1 MRFASATLLF
11 NGGVGYA
18 LNEKW
23 RLSAD
28 FLNALG
34 HRNDDIIY
42 AYVSRITLTAQAS
55 FTNVFHPAEPFH
67 VEGIASVLQSGLVMS
82 SGTHIAIRP
91 TPFED
96 PEKSEEEIEAVRRHL
111 DDLTQGPAFKGSH
124 RSQQFLRFVVER
136 VLDGAVDQL
145 KERTIGIE
153 LFHRLPTYDT
163 GEDAIVRVTA
173 SDVRRRL
180 LQHYGRYGD
189 ASQFRIR
196 LQPGSYVP
204 EIEHLS
210 PAVPASSEI
219 SPPLPMA
226 GSAELELKTGPA
238 LVPRQPRW
246 RVMVLWFVV
255 AAVLM
260 VAVAGFVIWK
270 PVVAAS
276 SLLPWR
282 AVFRAGHAT
291 QMITSDPNIEQ
302 LQELTGTDISVSD
315 YANQHYVP
323 DLDALSPTQRTFYLF
338 YQHAD
343 NAASVDT
350 PLAVS
355 FGRLAPASA
364 RILVRSARDLRITD
378 LETDDNLILIGSPRS
393 NPWVQIFQSQLDFQF
408 VFSRELSQEIIRDV
422 RPRPGEQITYIPTAR
437 GFATGESFAILAL
450 VHNPN
455 QSGQVL
461 LLAGA
466 NGEGTE
472 AAGHIVS
479 DREHLMTALEF
490 CGISPR
496 ARDQDFE
503 LLLRL
508 HTMAGSPST
517 VEMAACHLLPGS
529 GH

>member
-1 MRFASATLLF
+1 
-11 NGGVGYA
+11 
-18 LNEKW
+18 
-23 RLSAD
+23 
-28 FLNALG
+28 
-34 HRNDDIIY
+34 
-42 AYVSRITLTAQAS
+42 
-55 FTNVFHPAEPFH
+55 
-67 VEGIASVLQSGLVMS
+67 MS
-82 SGTHIAIRP
+82 SGTHIAVPP
-91 TPFED
+91 TPFAD
-96 PEKSEEEIEAVRRHL
+96 LEKSKAEIEAVRRHL
-111 DDLTQGPAFKGSH
+111 NDVTESPAFKGSH

-153 LFHRLPTYDT
+153 LFHRIPAYDT

-189 ASQFRIR
+189 TSQFRIR

-210 PAVPASSEI
+210 IAAQACGN

-226 GSAELELKTGPA
+226 VSAEQELRMGPA
-238 LVPRQPRW
+238 PVPRQTRW
-246 RVMVLWFVV
+246 RVPVFWYVI
-255 AAVLM
+255 AAVLI
-260 VAVAGFVIWK
+260 VAVAVVVGCK
-270 PVVAAS
+270 PVEATAS
-276 SLLPWR
+276 FLPWS

-291 QMITSDPNIEQ
+291 QLITSDPNIEQ

-315 YANQHYVP
+315 YANQHYVADP
-323 DLDALSPTQRTFYLF
+323 DALSPTQRTFYLF
-338 YQHAD
+338 YGHAD

-350 PLAVS
+350 PLAVGI
-355 FGRLAPASA
+355 GRLAPATA
-364 RILVRSARDLRITD
+364 RIRVRSARSLRITD
-378 LETDDNLILIGSPRS
+378 LETDDDLILIGSPRS
-393 NPWVQIFQSQLDFQF
+393 NPWFQIFQNQLDFQF
-408 VFSRELSQEIIRDV
+408 VFNSEMNQEIIRDV
-422 RPRPGEQITYIPTAR
+422 HPRSGEQITYVPTAR

-455 QSGQVL
+455 QSGRVL

-479 DREHLMTALEF
+479 DREHLLAALKF
-490 CGISPR
+490 CGISPHTR
-496 ARDQDFE
+496 AQDFE

-508 HTMAGSPST
+508 RTMAGSPST
-517 VEMAACHLLPGS
+517 VEMAACHLLPGP

>member
-1 MRFASATLLF
+1 MGSQEP
-11 NGGVGYA
+11 V
-18 LNEKW
+18 
-23 RLSAD
+23 D
-28 FLNALG
+28 F
-34 HRNDDIIY
+34 R
-42 AYVSRITLTAQAS
+42 VSGWDPAQDAN
-55 FTNVFHPAEPFH
+55 T
-67 VEGIASVLQSGLVMS
+67 LQSGFKMS
-82 SGTHIAIRP
+82 SGTHSAIRP
-91 TPFED
+91 TPFAD
-96 PEKSEEEIEAVRRHL
+96 LEKNKAEIEALRRHL
-111 DDLTQGPAFKGSH
+111 DDLTQAPAFKGSH

-153 LFHRLPTYDT
+153 LFHRIPAYDT

-196 LQPGSYVP
+196 LQPGSYIP

-210 PAVPASSEI
+210 ASAPACGI

-226 GSAELELKTGPA
+226 ESTAQKLRTPA
-238 LVPRQPRW
+238 PVPHQTRW
-246 RVMVLWFVV
+246 RVPVLWFVT
-255 AAVLM
+255 AAVLI
-260 VAVAGFVIWK
+260 VAVGAVVAWK
-270 PVVAAS
+270 PAEATA
-276 SLLPWR
+276 SLLPWS
-282 AVFRAGHAT
+282 AVFRVGHGT
-291 QMITSDPNIEQ
+291 QLITSDPNIEQ

-315 YANQHYVP
+315 YANQHYVSDP
-323 DLDALSPTQRTFYLF
+323 ESLSPTQRTFYLF

-355 FGRLAPASA
+355 IGRLAPASS
-364 RILVRSARDLRITD
+364 RILVRSARSLRITD

-393 NPWVQIFQSQLDFQF
+393 NPWFQIFQNQLDFQF
-408 VFSRELSQEIIRDV
+408 VFSKEMNQEIIRDV

-450 VHNPN
+450 AHNPN
-455 QSGQVL
+455 QSRKVL

-479 DREHLMTALEF
+479 DREHLLAALEF
-490 CGISPR
+490 CGMSPR
-496 ARDQDFE
+496 TRAQDFE

-508 HTMAGSPST
+508 RTMAGSPST
-517 VEMAACHLLPGS
+517 VEMAACHLLPGP

>member
-1 MRFASATLLF
+1 
-11 NGGVGYA
+11 
-18 LNEKW
+18 
-23 RLSAD
+23 
-28 FLNALG
+28 
-34 HRNDDIIY
+34 
-42 AYVSRITLTAQAS
+42 
-55 FTNVFHPAEPFH
+55 
-67 VEGIASVLQSGLVMS
+67 MS

-91 TPFED
+91 SPHAELV
-96 PEKSEEEIEAVRRHL
+96 KREEEIEALRRHL
-111 DDLTQGPAFKGSH
+111 DDLTQAPAFKGSH

-136 VLDGAVDQL
+136 VLEGDVDRL

-180 LQHYGRYGD
+180 LQYYGRYGD
-189 ASQFRIR
+189 ASPFRIR

-204 EIEHLS
+204 EIEQQPLAA
-210 PAVPASSEI
+210 PAISEI
-219 SPPLPMA
+219 APPLPTA
-226 GSAELELKTGPA
+226 LSAEQTLKVGSAPEPPQT
-238 LVPRQPRW
+238 RW
-246 RVMVLWFVV
+246 RVHVLWAIV
-255 AAVLM
+255 AAVLATS
-260 VAVAGFVIWK
+260 VAVVVGGK
-270 PVVAAS
+270 PALATA
-276 SLLPWR
+276 SLLPWS
-282 AVFRAGHAT
+282 AVFRAGHST
-291 QMITSDPNIEQ
+291 QLITSDPNIEQ

-315 YANQHYVP
+315 YANQHYVSDP
-323 DLDALSPTQRTFYLF
+323 DALSPMQRTFYLF

-355 FGRLAPASA
+355 IGRLAPVSA
-364 RILVRSARDLRITD
+364 RILVRSARSVRITD

-393 NPWVQIFQSQLDFQF
+393 NPWFQIFQNQLDFQF
-408 VFSRELSQEIIRDV
+408 VFSQEMNQEIIRDV
-422 RPRPGEQITYIPTAR
+422 RPRSGESITYIPTAR

-450 VHNPN
+450 VHKPN

-479 DREHLMTALEF
+479 DRERLLAALEF

-496 ARDQDFE
+496 TRARDFE

-517 VEMAACHLLPGS
+517 VEMAACHLLPAS
-529 GH
+529 VH

>member
-1 MRFASATLLF
+1 
-11 NGGVGYA
+11 
-18 LNEKW
+18 
-23 RLSAD
+23 
-28 FLNALG
+28 
-34 HRNDDIIY
+34 
-42 AYVSRITLTAQAS
+42 
-55 FTNVFHPAEPFH
+55 
-67 VEGIASVLQSGLVMS
+67 MS

-91 TPFED
+91 APFAD
-96 PEKSEEEIEAVRRHL
+96 PERSEEEIEAVRRHL

-189 ASQFRIR
+189 ASQFHIR

-210 PAVPASSEI
+210 LAVPASSEI
-219 SPPLPMA
+219 SPPLQTPV
-226 GSAELELKTGPA
+226 SAEHESKMDPA
-238 LVPRQPRW
+238 PVPHQIRW
-246 RVMVLWFVV
+246 RATVLWLV
-255 AAVLM
+255 AAAILI
-260 VAVAGFVIWK
+260 VAVAVVLGSK
-270 PVVAAS
+270 PGLATA
-276 SLLPWR
+276 SLLPWS
-282 AVFRAGHAT
+282 AVYRAGHAT
-291 QMITSDPNIEQ
+291 QLITSDPNIEQ
-302 LQELTGTDISVSD
+302 LQELTGTDISISD

-323 DLDALSPTQRTFYLF
+323 DPDALSPIERTFYLF

-393 NPWVQIFQSQLDFQF
+393 NPWFQIFQNQLDFQF
-408 VFSRELSQEIIRDV
+408 VFSREMNQEIIRDV
-422 RPRPGEQITYIPTAR
+422 RPRPGEQTTYIPTAR

-450 VHNPN
+450 VHSPN

-479 DREHLMTALEF
+479 DRDHLLSALQF

>member
-1 MRFASATLLF
+1 MACQEPMGFRVSGWDRTPAAHESATIWL
-11 NGGVGYA
+11 
-18 LNEKW
+18 
-23 RLSAD
+23 R
-28 FLNALG
+28 
-34 HRNDDIIY
+34 
-42 AYVSRITLTAQAS
+42 
-55 FTNVFHPAEPFH
+55 
-67 VEGIASVLQSGLVMS
+67 MS

-91 TPFED
+91 TPFAD
-96 PEKSEEEIEAVRRHL
+96 VEKSEEQIEALRRHL
-111 DDLTQGPAFKGSH
+111 DDLTQAAAFKGSH

-204 EIEHLS
+204 EIEALS
-210 PAVPASSEI
+210 LAAPASAI
-219 SPPLPMA
+219 SMPPPITPLPIEVA
-226 GSAELELKTGPA
+226 PEPELKVGPPPVS
-238 LVPRQPRW
+238 LQTRW
-246 RVMVLWFVV
+246 RVPMVCFLA
-255 AAVLM
+255 AAVLI
-260 VAVAGFVIWK
+260 VAVAMVVGWK
-270 PVVAAS
+270 RVATTA
-276 SLLPWR
+276 SLLPWS
-282 AVFRAGHAT
+282 AVFRTGHAT
-291 QMITSDPNIEQ
+291 QLITSDPNIEQ

-323 DLDALSPTQRTFYLF
+323 NFDALSATQRTFYLF
-338 YQHAD
+338 YRHAD

-350 PLAVS
+350 PLAFS
-355 FGRLAPASA
+355 IGRLAPANA
-364 RILVRSARDLRITD
+364 RILVRSARNLRITD

-393 NPWVQIFQSQLDFQF
+393 NPWFQIFQNQLDFQF
-408 VFSRELSQEIIRDV
+408 VFSKETNQEIIRDV
-422 RPRPGEQITYIPTAR
+422 RLRPGEQATYIPTAR

-455 QSGQVL
+455 QTGQVL

-479 DREHLMTALEF
+479 DRERLLTALEF

-496 ARDQDFE
+496 TRAQDFE

-517 VEMAACHLLPGS
+517 VEMAACHLLS
-529 GH
+529 

>member
-1 MRFASATLLF
+1 M
-11 NGGVGYA
+11 
-18 LNEKW
+18 
-23 RLSAD
+23 
-28 FLNALG
+28 
-34 HRNDDIIY
+34 
-42 AYVSRITLTAQAS
+42 
-55 FTNVFHPAEPFH
+55 
-67 VEGIASVLQSGLVMS
+67 
-82 SGTHIAIRP
+82 HIGIRP
-91 TPFED
+91 TPFGD
-96 PEKSEEEIEAVRRHL
+96 LEKDEGKIEALRRHL
-111 DDLTQGPAFKGSH
+111 DDLTRAPAFKGSH
-124 RSQQFLRFVVER
+124 RCQQFLRFVVER

-204 EIEHLS
+204 EIEHQSLAA
-210 PAVPASSEI
+210 PASEI
-219 SPPLPMA
+219 SPPLPIA
-226 GSAELELKTGPA
+226 VSTEQELKAVPA
-238 LVPRQPRW
+238 PVPPRTHW
-246 RVMVLWFVV
+246 RVRMLWCMA
-255 AAVLM
+255 AAVLI
-260 VAVAGFVIWK
+260 VAVAI
-270 PVVAAS
+270 VVGWTPAVTPA
-276 SLLPWR
+276 SLLPWS
-282 AVFRAGHAT
+282 AVFRPGHAT
-291 QMITSDPNIEQ
+291 QLITSDPNIEH

-315 YANQHYVP
+315 YANQNYVP
-323 DLDALSPTQRTFYLF
+323 DPDALSPTQRMFYLF

-350 PLAVS
+350 PMAVS
-355 FGRLAPASA
+355 IGRLAPASTQV
-364 RILVRSARDLRITD
+364 LVRSARSLRITD
-378 LETDDNLILIGSPRS
+378 LETDDNLILLGSPRS
-393 NPWVQIFQSQLDFQF
+393 NPWFQIFQKQLDFQF
-408 VFSRELSQEIIRDV
+408 IFSKEMNQEIIRDG
-422 RPRPGEQITYIPTAR
+422 RPRPGEQTIYVPTAR
-437 GFATGESFAILAL
+437 GFATGESFAIVAL

-472 AAGHIVS
+472 AAGHIAS
-479 DREHLMTALEF
+479 DREHLLAALKF
-490 CGISPR
+490 CGISWR
-496 ARDQDFE
+496 TRIRDFE

-529 GH
+529 EH